1 MCIRVSDCSCNCRIF
16 VQLAKTKCFK
26 STHIIQQAHRGPP
39 SVTEFLANFQ
49 VQQFFL
55 CRAKEITDKMVQ
67 LRAPNDSEDLVSPDE
82 TLDHKVNNAAM
93 NWIHV
98 TLMWTLAGNRL

>member
-1 MCIRVSDCSCNCRIF
+1 
-16 VQLAKTKCFK
+16 
-26 STHIIQQAHRGPP
+26 
-39 SVTEFLANFQ
+39 
-49 VQQFFL
+49 
-55 CRAKEITDKMVQ
+55 MVQ